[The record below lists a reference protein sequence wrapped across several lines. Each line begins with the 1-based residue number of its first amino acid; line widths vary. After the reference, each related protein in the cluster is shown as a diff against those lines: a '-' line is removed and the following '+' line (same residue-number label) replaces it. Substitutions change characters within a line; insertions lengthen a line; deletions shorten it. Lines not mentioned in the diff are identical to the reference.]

1 MLPYVL
7 GALVGLVPAT
17 VVVVLTLTGERVKK
31 TPDERRRERVMEVA
45 AESAGVVITESAPK
59 QVNPVKRKL
68 PKEPAA
74 RQRLFLAEF
83 KEPERFMIVL
93 PEANLNNTDP
103 NSDEAITAMRYHT
116 NPIQRYLSEHLPLGG
131 AIDVMKPQYVSG
143 THFLVHIVLHLECHH
158 DEAVRLCE
166 GLVALLGAETKRAYW
181 VVPAKHL
188 IVSRQSGS
196 HGGRWVVKRL
206 DKKIEELKV
215 VHTYATLSGTG
226 YADTHAS
233 TEEHAAGWADAVK
246 ELDRV
251 TAEFA
256 SYEFNPRAVMIER
269 PLLRD
274 LNEPATARFY
284 DAFGDANAL
293 RTDSEPDSPED
304 AAAFIKAVERSSR
317 AWDVANDNALRK
329 GEQNISS
336 SGALSTDQVSA
347 KHRAAGMLDRAL
359 DENTPEAE
367 AALSWTKTLETLNR
381 AGMPVPPSSLKRLKE
396 NNELVQRAMK
406 AITV

>member
-7 GALVGLVPAT
+7 GAVVGLVPAT
-17 VVVVLTLTGERVKK
+17 VAVALTLTGERVKK
-31 TPDERRRERVMEVA
+31 TSDERHGEQVTDVA
-45 AESAGVVITESAPK
+45 AKSADVVITEPAPK
-59 QVNPVKRKL
+59 QVSPVKRKL

-103 NSDEAITAMRYHT
+103 NSDSAIMRYLT
-116 NPIQRYLSEHLPLGG
+116 NHIQRYLSEHLPLGG

-143 THFLVHIVLHLECHH
+143 THFLVHIVLHLECQH

-166 GLVALLGAETKRAYW
+166 GLVALLGARAYW

-188 IVSRQSGS
+188 VVSRQSGS
-196 HGGRWVVKRL
+196 HGGRWVVKYL

-215 VHTYATLSGTG
+215 AHTYATMSGTG
-226 YADTHAS
+226 YADTHTS

-293 RTDSEPDSPED
+293 RTNSEPDSPED
-304 AAAFIKAVERSSR
+304 VAAFIKAVERASR

-336 SGALSTDQVSA
+336 SGALSTEQVSA
-347 KHRAAGMLDRAL
+347 KNRAAGMLDRAL

-367 AALSWTKTLETLNR
+367 AALSWTKTLDTLNR

-406 AITV
+406 AITA